1 MTTGTP
7 VRSSPVRLAMRVIPK
22 ALLCAM
28 TRAIVS
34 SGVKRRSPGL
44 SMVVSVSGDFIPRCP
59 GPPAGRAYDRQTVAQ

>member
-1 MTTGTP
+1 LNTALDRALGRQTMTTGTP

-34 SGVKRRSPGL
+34 SALKRRRPSN
-44 SMVVSVSGDFIPRCP
+44 VEIVD
-59 GPPAGRAYDRQTVAQ
+59 YH